1 METLLI
7 ILIGYLIGATPI
19 AYVVGRLAG
28 HDLLKEGSGGV
39 SGSAAIE
46 RLGLVRGAGAGFLDA
61 LKPVLA
67 VLIAQRISGYDV
79 SSVGAISA
87 VVGHIWPV
95 TLRFR
100 GGRGVGPAGGA
111 LAALG
116 AWQIVFALVGLL
128 LGRAVFKDS
137 APGVILGFIATTVL
151 INLTGQSVT
160 LSLTSWTLLG
170 VLGVGRLIGYR
181 KSSSKAGAS
190 TGGVIWRRL
199 LFDRDL

>member
-7 ILIGYLIGATPI
+7 IFISYVIGIIPVAYL
-19 AYVVGRLAG
+19 VGRLAG

-46 RLGLVRGAGAGFLDA
+46 QLGLIRGAGAGFLDA

-67 VLIAQRISGYDV
+67 VLIAQRISVYDV
-79 SSVGAISA
+79 SAVGAISA
-87 VVGHIWPV
+87 VIGHIWPL

-116 AWQIVFALVGLL
+116 AWQIVIALTGLL

-137 APGVILGFIATTVL
+137 APGVILGFIATAIL
-151 INLTGQSVT
+151 INLTGQSAT
-160 LSLTSWTLLG
+160 LSLASWILLG
-170 VLGVGRLIGYR
+170 VLVAGRLMGYR
-181 KSSSKAGAS
+181 KSAS
-190 TGGVIWRRL
+190 ISGTPTRGVIWRRL
-199 LFDRDL
+199 LFDRDW